1 MSTWDALLLIP
12 VTLVVLCVSAVIDE
26 LIGLWR
32 AYHAPEPE
40 KES

>member
-32 AYHAPEPE
+32 AYHAPEVE
-40 KES
+40 REN